1 MCKIQ
6 KNNAIKRLF
15 CMLSQIENLYLKFI
29 MTIIA
34 IALIVIAVELT
45 NRNLYCTVDI
55 INGSIG
61 IDGAVHISGEV
72 DTYEQNTVVGR
83 NFNQ

>member
-1 MCKIQ
+1 MRDTFQ
-6 KNNAIKRLF
+6 KLF
-15 CMLSQIENLYLKFI
+15 YRFLQIENLYLKFI
-29 MTIIA
+29 LTIIA

-45 NRNLYCTVDI
+45 NRNFYCTVDI

-61 IDGAVHISGEV
+61 IDGAVHVSGEV
-72 DTYEQNTVVGR
+72 DTYEQNTVLER

>member
-1 MCKIQ
+1 MTNSKNTFQ
-6 KNNAIKRLF
+6 KYFYRL
-15 CMLSQIENLYLKFI
+15 LQTEKLYLKFI
-29 MTIIA
+29 LTIIA
-34 IALIVIAVELT
+34 IALIIIAIELT
-45 NRNLYCTVDI
+45 DRSLYCSVDI

-83 NFNQ
+83 SFN